1 MFIGHLGNLGTK
13 KSKNFHDI
21 QKVLQST
28 PQGPPR
34 ALEDD
39 PCTLESTLP
48 KQCVTMSSNR

>member
-34 ALEDD
+34 ALKDD